1 MRFWLSVFLA
11 VFLPLQLGWAAA
23 GAYCQH
29 ETGGRAAHVGHHSH
43 AHHASTAQAQPGD
56 AANTQG
62 AYAPDADCGLCHF
75 SPLGVLLPDWGV
87 NLAPLPKSWPMF
99 LRVRRSLATCGAMPA
114 KPCCARMMPT
124 CKPGG
129 LWI

>member
-99 LRVRRSLATCGAMPA
+99 VPQPA
-114 KPCCARMMPT
+114 HSHTP
-124 CKPGG
+124 PGPERPN
-129 LWI
+129 WMA